1 MGETK
6 QGGKNEISSGRAA
19 PNNYR
24 VQLSLPPL
32 PHGPQYAQLKGTHEP
47 RVASFLLSK
56 KRKRDERASEQ
67 ASQSEVASEGST
79 SYVPWSCAFTSQ
91 PEARA
96 CMTPAKSPDRQA
108 SKRADILDLCVD
120 SVVLVRTLL
129 QMISILKFVGRKV
142 GNAHE
147 FVFYESQ
154 LIRTCFWR
162 DP

>member
-1 MGETK
+1 MESVSWGETK
-6 QGGKNEISSGRAA
+6 QGGKNEISSGRGA

-56 KRKRDERASEQ
+56 KRKRDERASER

-120 SVVLVRTLL
+120 SVVLVSHPTSNEF
-129 QMISILKFVGRKV
+129 SILKFVGRKV
-142 GNAHE
+142 GNAHSS
-147 FVFYESQ
+147 FMK
-154 LIRTCFWR
+154 IN
-162 DP
+162 